1 MPSTVNDSVTTS
13 AAPSPTSAR
22 RSYSSRCNAAG
33 CGAGSS
39 HCADTASRMFDIHHT
54 PEYSAATRPMVP
66 IEFRWSI
73 AVSRIGFT
81 ASDSPDGTD
90 AVMASSS
97 SANSAGLNQRT

>member
-1 MPSTVNDSVTTS
+1 
-13 AAPSPTSAR
+13 
-22 RSYSSRCNAAG
+22 
-33 CGAGSS
+33 
-39 HCADTASRMFDIHHT
+39 
-54 PEYSAATRPMVP
+54 MVP

-90 AVMASSS
+90 AAMASSS

>member
-1 MPSTVNDSVTTS
+1 MPSTVNASVTTS
-13 AAPSPTSAR
+13 AAPSPASAR

-33 CGAGSS
+33 FGAGSS
-39 HCADTASRMFDIHHT
+39 HCADTASRRFDIHHT
-54 PEYSAATRPMVP
+54 PDHSAPTSPMAP
-66 IEFRWSI
+66 IEFRCSI

-90 AVMASSS
+90 AAMASSS